1 MTTHL
6 EGRMPHNEI
15 AALFAAA
22 ARAKS
27 ADDVHALVPRLQHV
41 SAVFASVLREFRAS
55 LPANERNRGLPP
67 CAQAPRRPADAWRPI
82 LDTFQ
87 PGDAAF
93 SELGAS
99 VTGGRAGGPP
109 GASYGDTT
117 TLAQWRQEPV
127 GPSMQ

>member
-55 LPANERNRGLPP
+55 LPANERNRSAYHVAGL
-67 CAQAPRRPADAWRPI
+67 A
-82 LDTFQ
+82 LD
-87 PGDAAF
+87 
-93 SELGAS
+93 
-99 VTGGRAGGPP
+99 
-109 GASYGDTT
+109 
-117 TLAQWRQEPV
+117 LACLCSWICQLTP
-127 GPSMQ
+127 